1 MISVASALAE
11 TVPDA
16 RVAEVVDLHFDPE
29 RGSRFWLERAARLD
43 FDPREEIRT
52 ADDLPRLG
60 PLHREDLVG
69 RPLLDLVPAA
79 LHGRR
84 DGFVLSETGG
94 ALGRPL
100 RAAFSPDEFAAG
112 FVEPFRRAARERGF
126 PERGVWLFAGPSGPH
141 VIHRTA
147 RAFARAAGDAEPFSV
162 DFDPRWAR
170 AQSPGSVGARAYLEH
185 VVAQAVE
192 LVESQGVT
200 ILFSTPPV
208 LRRLGEEL
216 AAAARDRIMGIHVGG
231 MAWGAGDRRRI
242 EEAFPRAVVLPA
254 YGNSLAGIAPEVFVP
269 GAPASVIYAVPTGRV
284 RFRVLDRPADGVWDE
299 IALRRITEPGG
310 RGRVVLDRVDPTL
323 FLANLLERDE
333 ARVVAAP
340 LAMTTRGVQ
349 PFLLA
354 DPGAAAETPA
364 REGIY

>member
-1 MISVASALAE
+1 MISLASALAE

-16 RVAEVVDLHFDPE
+16 RVAEVVDLHFDPDC
-29 RGSRFWLERAARLD
+29 GSRFWLERAALLD

-60 PLHREDLVG
+60 ALHREDLVG
-69 RPLLDLVPAA
+69 RPLLDLIPVA
-79 LHGRR
+79 LHDRLS
-84 DGFVLSETGG
+84 DLVLSETGG

-100 RAAFSPDEFAAG
+100 RVAFSPEEFAAG
-112 FVEPFRRAARERGF
+112 FVDPFRRAARERGF

-192 LVESQGVT
+192 IVRSQRVT

-208 LRRLGEEL
+208 LRRLGEDL
-216 AAAARDRIMGIHVGG
+216 DAAARERIEGIHVGG
-231 MAWGAGDRRRI
+231 MAYGAGDRRRI
-242 EEAFPRAVVLPA
+242 EEAFPNAVVLPA

-269 GAPASVIYAVPTGRV
+269 GVAASVIYAVPTGRV
-284 RFRVLDRPADGVWDE
+284 RFRVLQRPADGVWDE
-299 IALRRITEPGG
+299 TALRRIAEPGG
-310 RGRVVLDRVDPTL
+310 RGRVVLDRVDRTIL
-323 FLANLLERDE
+323 LANLLERDE
-333 ARVVAAP
+333 AGVVAAP
-340 LAMTTRGVQ
+340 LAMTTRGAQ

-354 DPGAAAETPA
+354 DPGAAAEAPTK
-364 REGIY
+364 EGIY